1 VPARDGVPV
10 RRLPGHLWAAARLA
24 AGAAPGAL
32 VTYGVLALVGGVCP
46 VLAATLLSTTVDA
59 LTAGTPVL
67 PTAVGLVAVG
77 LVTGLLPGAR
87 NYLNGRLVR
96 AVGLRAMD
104 RLYAAMERIT
114 GLGVLETPAFRDRLQ
129 MAQQAGRSGP
139 GQLVD
144 DGLGS
149 VESAVTLTAFLG
161 ALLALNQALAAL
173 AVAAAVPAVVAQ
185 ARLNR
190 RRAGMLWRIS
200 GRARRE
206 LHYADLLTSLSAA
219 KELRML
225 GLGGLFRGRMRRE
238 MTAINDEHTTQDG
251 RELRVRSGLTTL
263 TAVVAG
269 IGLLWAVTQASRGRL
284 SIGDITLLV
293 AALAGVQSAL
303 GGLVDRFISAHEN
316 ALLFDHYRALV
327 TASPDLPL
335 SDGAPEPLREGI
347 VLHDVWFR
355 YAPDKPWVLR
365 GVDLRIPHGRAVAIV
380 GLNGAGKS
388 TLIKLLCRFYDP
400 TRGRVTWDG
409 VDIRDLDVAALRD
422 RIGAV
427 FQDYMAYELSAAE
440 NVGLGDVAR
449 LDDRPRVEDA
459 ARRAGVHDVLAALP
473 KGYDTLL
480 TNAWYDEA
488 DRDDPTTGVV
498 LSGGQWQRVA
508 LARAFLRDDRDLLI
522 LDEPTAGLDPQAEY
536 ELHHRLKRHRAGRT
550 SVLVSHRLNTIRDAD
565 RIVVLA
571 DGVVVEEGTHADL
584 LRDDG
589 GYARLFRMQADGY
602 QPTP

>member
-1 VPARDGVPV
+1 
-10 RRLPGHLWAAARLA
+10 
-24 AGAAPGAL
+24 
-32 VTYGVLALVGGVCP
+32 
-46 VLAATLLSTTVDA
+46 
-59 LTAGTPVL
+59 
-67 PTAVGLVAVG
+67 
-77 LVTGLLPGAR
+77 
-87 NYLNGRLVR
+87 
-96 AVGLRAMD
+96 MD
-104 RLYAAMERIT
+104 RLYAAMERIN

-129 MAQQAGRSGP
+129 MAQQSGRSGP

-149 VESAVTLTAFLG
+149 VEAVVSLTAFLG
-161 ALLALNQALAAL
+161 ALLTLNPALAAL

-190 RRAGMLWRIS
+190 RRAGMLWRVS
-200 GRARRE
+200 ARARRE
-206 LHYADLLTSLSAA
+206 MHYADLLTSLPAA

-225 GLGGLFRGRMRRE
+225 GLGTLFRSRMRTE
-238 MTAINDEHTTQDG
+238 MTAVNDEHTAQDG
-251 RELRVRSGLTTL
+251 RELRVRSAL
-263 TAVVAG
+263 TALTAAVAG
-269 IGLLWAVTQASRGRL
+269 VGLLWAVTQASRGRL

-303 GGLVDRFISAHEN
+303 GGLVERFMSAHEN
-316 ALLFDHYRALV
+316 ALLFDHYRVLV
-327 TASPDLPL
+327 TASPDLPPG
-335 SDGAPEPLREGI
+335 DGAAGPLREGI
-347 VLHDVWFR
+347 ALHDVWFR
-355 YAPDKPWVLR
+355 YGPDKPWVLR
-365 GVDLRIPHGRAVAIV
+365 GVDLTIPNGQAIAIV

-400 TRGRVTWDG
+400 VRGRITWDG
-409 VDIRDLDVAALRD
+409 VDIRDVDVAALRD

-427 FQDYMAYELSAAE
+427 FQDYMTYELSAAE
-440 NVGLGDVAR
+440 NVGVGDVAR
-449 LDDRPRVEDA
+449 LDDGARIEDA

-473 KGYDTLL
+473 KGYQTLL

-522 LDEPTAGLDPQAEY
+522 LDEPTAGLDPEAEY

-571 DGVVVEEGTHADL
+571 DGVIVEEGTHADL
-584 LRDDG
+584 VRHDG

-602 QPTP
+602 QSVPAS